1 MVSMEETIRQKD
13 SEIQKL
19 KGENWNLL
27 NRLRNKR
34 VR

>member
-1 MVSMEETIRQKD
+1 MEENIRQKD
-13 SEIQKL
+13 DEIQKL